1 MMDAQGRSGSKV
13 WTPVIFSLILIAG
26 MVLGFNLHDTL
37 RNKRDISAVTSRNDK
52 LEELIDLINERYVDS
67 VNNNKLYTEAISGIL
82 KTLDPHTVYI
92 PADEVQSV
100 NEDLDGSFAG
110 IGVEFSIVRDTIEV
124 TAVVEKGP
132 ASKAGIEVGD
142 QLLKV
147 EDSVVAGK
155 NITSEQIIAL
165 LKGKKNSDVGLTV
178 KRPSNAAIKKVSITR
193 DDVPL
198 ASVDASIMLDSRT
211 GFIKINRFAATTAD
225 EFKSAIKKLKAQG
238 AEQLVLDLRDNPG
251 GYLSAAISIADDLLE
266 ENKLIVY
273 TEGSKVEK
281 TEFKATSGG
290 LFESGK
296 IAVLVNEGSASA
308 SEVLAGAV
316 QDWDRGVLIG
326 RRTYGKGLVQ
336 EQYDMPDGAALRLTI
351 AKYHTPSG
359 RCIQRSFAKGR
370 DAYMDD
376 YEKRFESGELTG
388 CDTIGDCL
396 CDPTPYYTSKRRV
409 VYGGGGIKPDIYV
422 PYDTTKISATLMN
435 IIMSPELQ
443 SAVVDYFVQN
453 RSVLS
458 FKNIGDF
465 SRSFNSEK
473 QVVDN
478 YLAMLSGDERR
489 AVLKQFTNRSSY
501 EYFRIQVKAQIA
513 RFLFHDNGYYS
524 IRLKDDAVVNKALEV
539 LNGGN
544 YSRFVYGK

>member
-1 MMDAQGRSGSKV
+1 MMDAQGRGRSKV
-13 WTPVIFSLILIAG
+13 WTPLIFSLVLVAG

-37 RNKRDISAVTSRNDK
+37 HNKRDISSSVSRNDK
-52 LEELIDLINERYVDS
+52 LEELIDLINERYVDTVS
-67 VNNNKLYTEAISGIL
+67 NNRLYNEAISGIL
-82 KTLDPHTVYI
+82 KSLDPHTVYI

-100 NEDLDGSFAG
+100 NEELDGSFAG

-124 TAVVEKGP
+124 TSVVDKGP
-132 ASKAGIEVGD
+132 AGKAGVEVGD
-142 QLLKV
+142 QLLRV
-147 EDSVVAGK
+147 EDSLVAGR

-165 LKGKKNSDVGLTV
+165 LKGEKNSDVALTV
-178 KRPSNAAIKKVSITR
+178 RRPSESLVKKISITR

-198 ASVDASIMLDSRT
+198 ASVDASIMLDGKT

-225 EFKSAIKKLKAQG
+225 EFKAAIKKLKSQG
-238 AEQLVLDLRDNPG
+238 ADQLVLDLRDNPG
-251 GYLSAAISIADDLLE
+251 GYLSAAISIADDILE

-273 TEGSKVEK
+273 TEGLKVPK
-281 TEFKATSGG
+281 TEFKSTPDG
-290 LFESGK
+290 LFETGK

-308 SEVLAGAV
+308 SEVLAGAI

-376 YEKRFESGELTG
+376 FEKRFETGELTG
-388 CDTIGDCL
+388 GDSL
-396 CDPTPYYTSKRRV
+396 GNTCDPTPFYTSKHRT

-422 PYDTTKISATLMN
+422 PYDTAKLSATLMN
-435 IIMSPELQ
+435 IILSPELQ
-443 SAVVDYFVQN
+443 SALLDYFVQN
-453 RSVLS
+453 RSALS
-458 FKNIGDF
+458 YKSISEF
-465 SRSFNSEK
+465 SKSFNSEK

-478 YLAMLSGDERR
+478 YLALLTGEERK
-489 AVLKQFTNRSSY
+489 AVIKQFANRTSY
-501 EYFRIQVKAQIA
+501 EYFRLQVKAQIA

-539 LNGGN
+539 LNSNG
-544 YSRFVYGK
+544 YSHMVYGK